1 MFSKKEIFSIPNLIS
16 YIRLL
21 LIPAFAYVYLV
32 IETGST
38 HYFTVLLLI
47 VCSLTDYLDG
57 RIARKY
63 QMVTQLGKLIDP
75 VADKLYQL
83 ILAIILSFNYQYMKA
98 VCILII
104 AENSILFFYGGYIYL
119 KYHMFINGAKL
130 PGKIATAVFF
140 VFTIILTLW
149 DLSSSVISLIM
160 IIVMAMTLLNAL
172 IFYTLDLHKMH
183 KQELKAYE

>member
-1 MFSKKEIFSIPNLIS
+1 
-16 YIRLL
+16 
-21 LIPAFAYVYLV
+21 
-32 IETGST
+32 
-38 HYFTVLLLI
+38 
-47 VCSLTDYLDG
+47 
-57 RIARKY
+57 
-63 QMVTQLGKLIDP
+63 
-75 VADKLYQL
+75 
-83 ILAIILSFNYQYMKA
+83 MKA

-183 KQELKAYE
+183 KQGLKAYE